1 MTLEEAKSIIEELK
15 GLYSPFSSLK
25 KTISSYDKERIEN
38 LHYEVTGKT
47 FTPTSC
53 QECYH
58 DALIIII
65 SYLNKYNKMAEK
77 SNYRL
82 KAGVILNC
90 PAFKGGKIF
99 TNDNLTD
106 AVAESYLKKFPEQ
119 VELFQVLP
127 EDFAIENENPN
138 QTVSEE

>member
-47 FTPTSC
+47 FTPISC